1 MRRLQ
6 RNQHIDNHSGFSL
19 VELLIVIVILGILV
33 ALTLPAIVGARRN
46 AQVAEV
52 ANEIRQLE
60 TAVTKFKSTFNVDP
74 PSSLYI
80 PPAGTAWNAVD
91 RARIRALWPQFDF
104 STNGLGPLR
113 TPQEPGDAL
122 LRNGNLHLNGAECL
136 IFFLGGVSPSKFTSS
151 TPYTPVGFSKN
162 PQTPWSLV
170 GTNRETPPFEFPTD
184 RFTDLDN
191 DGLPELLDPLPSQK
205 TPYLYLSSQGRAY
218 NKLNKPGPDDYD
230 VHPSSNGQSSED
242 LAAAYFTVETP
253 YKAHRPD
260 GYQIIS
266 PGFDGLYGAGG
277 SYTNAAQLEKTNRT
291 PEFDNITNFSGGLLK
306 P

>member
-6 RNQHIDNHSGFSL
+6 GNQHIDNRSGFSL

-33 ALTLPAIVGARRN
+33 ALILPAIVGARRN

-80 PPAGTAWNAVD
+80 PDLTASESWSAVD
-91 RARIRALWPQFDF
+91 RAKVRGLWPQFNF
-104 STNGLGPLR
+104 ATNGGAP
-113 TPQEPGDAL
+113 PHYFGK
-122 LRNGNLHLNGAECL
+122 HLNGAECMV
-136 IFFLGGVSPSKFTSS
+136 FFLGGVSPAAHSSS
-151 TPYTPVGFSKN
+151 TSYTPVGFSKN
-162 PQTPWSLV
+162 PQTPWSIV
-170 GTNRETPPFEFPTD
+170 GTNREIPPFEFPVD
-184 RFTDLDN
+184 RFSDLDN

-205 TPYLYLSSQGRAY
+205 TPYLFLSSQGRTY
-218 NKLNKPGPDDYD
+218 NKLNKPIPDDYD

-242 LAAAYFTVETP
+242 LQAAYFTVEVP

-266 PGFDGLYGAGG
+266 PGFDGLYGSGG
-277 SYTNAAQLEKTNRT
+277 SYTDAAQLEKTPRT
-291 PEFDNITNFSGGLLK
+291 PEYDNITNFSGGVLK